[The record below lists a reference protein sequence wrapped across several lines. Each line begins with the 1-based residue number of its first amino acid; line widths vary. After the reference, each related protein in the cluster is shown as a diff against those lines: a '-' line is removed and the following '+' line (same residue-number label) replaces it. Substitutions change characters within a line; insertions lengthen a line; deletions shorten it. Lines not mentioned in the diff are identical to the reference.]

1 MADAT
6 ERTSSTTSLSPDE
19 LDKKVAGLS
28 YEDARSRLVEI
39 VTRLEQGNIPL
50 DEALTMWELGEAL
63 ARRCESWLDGARERL
78 RAAQT
83 HVAGSGA
90 AGDAGDE
97 TGGAEP
103 GDVESRTAA
112 PAGAEPAG
120 AEPAGA
126 EPGEANEKGA
136 RQ

>member
-90 AGDAGDE
+90 SGDAGDE

-103 GDVESRTAA
+103 GDVESRTA
-112 PAGAEPAG
+112 EPTG

>member
-103 GDVESRTAA
+103 GDVESRTA
-112 PAGAEPAG
+112 EPTG

>member
-103 GDVESRTAA
+103 GDVESRTA
-112 PAGAEPAG
+112 
-120 AEPAGA
+120 EPAGA

>member
-6 ERTSSTTSLSPDE
+6 ERTSSATSLSPDE

-97 TGGAEP
+97 TGRAEP
-103 GDVESRTAA
+103 GDVESRTA
-112 PAGAEPAG
+112 EPTG

>member
-6 ERTSSTTSLSPDE
+6 ERTSSATSLSPDK

-103 GDVESRTAA
+103 GDVESRTA
-112 PAGAEPAG
+112 EPAG

>member
-19 LDKKVAGLS
+19 LDKKVSGLS

-97 TGGAEP
+97 TGGA
-103 GDVESRTAA
+103 GDRGAETGGAE
-112 PAGAEPAG
+112 PAGAEPTG

>member
-6 ERTSSTTSLSPDE
+6 ERTSSATSLSPDE

-103 GDVESRTAA
+103 GDVESRTA
-112 PAGAEPAG
+112 EPTG

>member
-97 TGGAEP
+97 TGGA
-103 GDVESRTAA
+103 GDRGAETG
-112 PAGAEPAG
+112 GAEPAG

>member
-6 ERTSSTTSLSPDE
+6 ERTSSATSLSPDE

-103 GDVESRTAA
+103 GDVESRTA
-112 PAGAEPAG
+112 
-120 AEPAGA
+120 EPAGA

>member
-63 ARRCESWLDGARERL
+63 ARRCESWLDGARER
-78 RAAQT
+78 QT

-103 GDVESRTAA
+103 GDVESRTA
-112 PAGAEPAG
+112 EPAG